1 MTFDTT
7 NCLDGQ
13 IPLADGS
20 QVDWLVQPISAHP
33 ALTAGN
39 APVGLLG
46 STESARLA
54 KLTIPKRRRD
64 WLLGRWTAKH
74 LLQEYLRHVTHTQVP
89 LDALAIGNDPDG
101 APFATLRSRLPV
113 SLSIS
118 HSGAYSFCAVAPL
131 FTHCTLVGAPAE
143 KIEIGAD
150 IERIEHRGREFVA
163 DFFTGDELT
172 QVDHAPE
179 AFRDTLVT
187 IIWSAKEA
195 MLKALR
201 LGLTVDTRC
210 IDVEA
215 IPLDT
220 PTHTPAHKTDWA
232 AMRLGLAPSVKLP
245 MASAPVGWWRIMDG
259 YVLTLAVLRHAERLP
274 MSAAV

>member
-1 MTFDTT
+1 MTLDTT
-7 NCLDGQ
+7 TYLDGQ
-13 IPLADGS
+13 IPLDANG
-20 QVDWLVQPISAHP
+20 QVEWLVQPISAHP
-33 ALTAGN
+33 ALSAGD
-39 APVGLLG
+39 APAGLLA

-54 KLTIPKRRRD
+54 RLTIPKRRRD

-74 LLQEYLRHVTHTQVP
+74 LLQGYLRHLTHTQIP

-118 HSGAYSFCAVAPL
+118 HSGVYSFCAVAPL
-131 FTHCTLVGAPAE
+131 FPNCTLVGAPAE

-163 DFFTGDELT
+163 DFFTRDELT

-220 PTHTPAHKTDWA
+220 PAHGQARTTEWA
-232 AMRLGLAPSVKLP
+232 DMRLGLAPSVTLP
-245 MASAPVGWWRIMDG
+245 MAAAPVGWWRIMDG
-259 YVLTLAVLRHAERLP
+259 YVLTLAVLRHAAKLP
-274 MSAAV
+274 TLAAV

>member
-1 MTFDTT
+1 M
-7 NCLDGQ
+7 DGR
-13 IPLADGS
+13 IPLPDGS
-20 QVDWLVQPISAHP
+20 QVDWMVQPLSAHP
-33 ALTAGN
+33 LLSAGD
-39 APVGLLG
+39 APAGLLA
-46 STESARLA
+46 STECARLA
-54 KLTIPKRRRD
+54 RLTIPKRRRD

-74 LLQEYLRHVTHTQVP
+74 LLQSYLGQITHTQVP

-101 APFATLRSRLPV
+101 APYATTLRSRLPV

-118 HSGAYSFCAVAPL
+118 HSGGYSFCAVAPFFSDCAL
-131 FTHCTLVGAPAE
+131 AGAPTE

-163 DFFTGDELT
+163 DFFTPDELN

-179 AFRDTLVT
+179 SFRDTLVT

-220 PTHTPAHKTDWA
+220 PTHSPVANTGWA
-232 AMRLGLAPSVKLP
+232 DLRLSLAPSVDYS
-245 MASAPVGWWRIMDG
+245 MADEPVGWWRIMDG
-259 YVLTLAVLRHAERLP
+259 YVLTLAVLKHGERSP
-274 MSAAV
+274 ATAVA

>member
-1 MTFDTT
+1 MPLSLT
-7 NCLDGQ
+7 LDGR
-13 IPLADGS
+13 ISLADGG
-20 QVDWLVQPISAHP
+20 QVNWMVQSLSAHP
-33 ALTAGN
+33 SLSAGD
-39 APVGLLG
+39 APAGLLA
-46 STESARLA
+46 TPECARLA

-74 LLQEYLRHVTHTQVP
+74 LLQAYLGQIIHTQVP

-101 APFATLRSRLPV
+101 APYAATLRSRLPI

-118 HSGAYSFCAVAPL
+118 HSGGYSFCAVAPL
-131 FTHCTLVGAPAE
+131 FSDCALAGAPTE

-163 DFFTGDELT
+163 DFFTPDELN

-179 AFRDTLVT
+179 SFRDTLVT

-220 PTHTPAHKTDWA
+220 PGDALAANTGWA
-232 AMRLGLAPSVKLP
+232 DLRLGLAPSVGYA
-245 MASAPVGWWRIMDG
+245 MAAEPVGWWRIMDG
-259 YVLTLAVLRHAERLP
+259 YVLTLAVLKHGERVGATV
-274 MSAAV
+274 AA

>member
-1 MTFDTT
+1 M
-7 NCLDGQ
+7 DGQ
-13 IPLADGS
+13 IALDDGS

-33 ALTAGN
+33 SLSAGDPP
-39 APVGLLG
+39 AGLLA
-46 STESARLA
+46 TAESARLA

-74 LLQEYLRHVTHTQVP
+74 LLQAYLGQITQTQLP

-101 APFATLRSRLPV
+101 APYVTTLRSRLPI

-118 HSGAYSFCAVAPL
+118 HSGGYSFCAVAPL
-131 FTHCTLVGAPAE
+131 FSQCALAGAPTE

-163 DFFTGDELT
+163 DFFTPDELS

-220 PTHTPAHKTDWA
+220 PREVLSPSTGWA
-232 AMRLGLAPSVKLP
+232 ELRLGLAPSVDYA
-245 MASAPVGWWRIMDG
+245 MAGEPVGWWRIMDG
-259 YVLTLAVLRHAERLP
+259 YVLTLAVLKHGER
-274 MSAAV
+274 MRSTAAA

>member
-1 MTFDTT
+1 M
-7 NCLDGQ
+7 DGQ
-13 IPLADGS
+13 IDLADGS

-33 ALTAGN
+33 ALSAGD
-39 APVGLLG
+39 APDGLLA

-54 KLTIPKRRRD
+54 RLTIPKRRRD

-74 LLQEYLRHVTHTQVP
+74 LLQDYLRQVTHTQVP

-101 APFATLRSRLPV
+101 APYATLRSRLPV

-131 FTHCTLVGAPAE
+131 FSHCTLVGAPAE

-163 DFFTGDELT
+163 DFFTRDELD
-172 QVDHAPE
+172 QVDRAPQ
-179 AFRDTLVT
+179 AFHDTLVT

-195 MLKALR
+195 VLKALR

-220 PTHTPAHKTDWA
+220 PAETPVHNTDWA
-232 AMRLGLAPSVKLP
+232 AMRLGLASTVTYP
-245 MASAPVGWWRIMDG
+245 MAAAPVGWWRIMDG
-259 YVLTLAVLRHAERLP
+259 YVLTLAVLRHGERLGTT
-274 MSAAV
+274 AA